1 MGAEKELDEIIADFV
16 PPSSPTDEQMGR
28 LVRSGLCTVV
38 DLMAEE
44 THGKLLGLPRYEQR
58 ILLSPVRLD
67 GFDLR
72 YGIYCME
79 PSRHPKTNEIITV
92 SRLIGAC
99 REKHVCELIIKLLNA
114 RCKGENHV

>member
-1 MGAEKELDEIIADFV
+1 MGGEKELDEKLGRAVRGALSEIVDF
-16 PPSSPTDEQMGR
+16 
-28 LVRSGLCTVV
+28 
-38 DLMAEE
+38 MAEE

-79 PSRHPKTNEIITV
+79 PSRHPETNEVITV
-92 SRLIGAC
+92 SRLVGVC

-114 RCKGENHV
+114 KCRGENHV